1 MSALHDLQARFR
13 DAVLS
18 GETGALT
25 NDIRTEGPRLS
36 RRLGIYRNNVFSNQR
51 EALRTI
57 YPVIERLVGRE
68 FFKHLA
74 DEYLRR
80 HGSPAGDLN
89 GLGEHLAGFLA
100 AFPGADSL
108 VYLPDTARLEWLV
121 HKVYHA
127 PERAG
132 RAIARLAAV
141 PDDRYEDLRFY
152 LHPARA
158 LFASSYP
165 VDRIWRVNQAGQG
178 QIDDETSHVHLDS
191 GGVCL
196 LVARRE
202 LHVTLRAVEAGEWAF
217 LQSIAAAHP
226 FGEACNAAFE
236 LDPAFD
242 INAVLARLINESTL
256 VDVDWSALTHSTN

>member
-1 MSALHDLQARFR
+1 MSALHDLQTRFR

-25 NDIRTEGPRLS
+25 KDIRAEGLLIS
-36 RRLGIYRNNVFSNQR
+36 RRLGIYRNNVFANQR

-68 FFKHLA
+68 FFVHVA
-74 DEYLRR
+74 NEYLRQ

-89 GLGEHLAGFLA
+89 CLGEHLAGFLA
-100 AFPGADSL
+100 EFAAAASL

-132 RAIARLAAV
+132 RTIARLAAV
-141 PDDRYEDLRFY
+141 PDDRYEDLRFH

-165 VDRIWRVNQAGQG
+165 VDRIWQINQAGQG
-178 QIDDETSHVHLDS
+178 RTDDETSYVNLDS
-191 GGVCL
+191 GGVRL

-202 LHVTLRAVEAGEWAF
+202 LHVALRTVEAGEWAF
-217 LQSIAAAHP
+217 LQSIAAARP

-242 INAVLARLINESTL
+242 IKAVLARLINEATL
-256 VDVDWSALTHSTN
+256 VDVEWPALSHTKK